1 MNPDDLPIPF
11 RLQVLLALQNCLQ
24 AITPANGYS
33 FDMSTSVYIGRD
45 MFGDDDPIPLIAI
58 LEDPDTPPL
67 RVTPRDATD
76 RVNTWTLLIQGFLSP
91 AQGDK
96 PLLPAYVLAA
106 ETAKAL
112 IAGARRMDGH
122 TPDYFG
128 MGGRVDRF
136 ALGPAIVRPAD
147 DAVSDT
153 KAYFWLRLT
162 LEIVENL
169 LDPYE

>member
-1 MNPDDLPIPF
+1 MNPPF
-11 RLQVLLALQNCLQ
+11 RLRVLMALQNCMQ
-24 AITPANGYS
+24 AMTPANGYTYDLS
-33 FDMSTSVYIGRD
+33 QSVFVGRD
-45 MFGDDDPIPLIAI
+45 MFGDDDPVPLIAI

-67 RVTPRDATD
+67 RLTPRDATD
-76 RVNTWTLLIQGFLSP
+76 RVNTWTLLIQGFINP
-91 AQGDK
+91 DQGDM
-96 PLLPAYVLAA
+96 PLRPAYVLAA

-112 IAGARRMDGH
+112 IDGARRMDGH

-136 ALGPAIVRPAD
+136 ALGPAIVRPAEIG
-147 DAVSDT
+147 VSD
-153 KAYFWLRLT
+153 KAFFWLRLT